1 MIGHPT
7 HKEGDN
13 GCHHDF
19 EGFAGFQQ
27 SPRFHLSGYSFITKG
42 DDEERQKE
50 AQQEVAA
57 ETGYMNPFP

>member
-1 MIGHPT
+1 MIGHPA

-19 EGFAGFQQ
+19 EGLAGFQQ
-27 SPRFHLSGYSFITKG
+27 SPLFHLFGYSFITKG

-50 AQQEVAA
+50 AQQEAAA